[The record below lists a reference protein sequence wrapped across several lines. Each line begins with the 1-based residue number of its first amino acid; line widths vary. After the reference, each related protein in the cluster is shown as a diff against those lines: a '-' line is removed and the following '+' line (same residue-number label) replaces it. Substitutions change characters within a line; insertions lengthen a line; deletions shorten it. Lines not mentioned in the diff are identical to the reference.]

1 MRTRKLDYFWTNF
14 SKIRGLEQLRI
25 LKPSSVPPIPTR
37 NCSGKNK
44 KMFDQILR
52 VKLKNLFKVIV
63 CILALVLFEKYRKGD
78 QEYSEIIDVVEDEF
92 LGLVRI
98 TSKIYFS
105 K

>member
-52 VKLKNLFKVIV
+52 VKLKI
-63 CILALVLFEKYRKGD
+63 
-78 QEYSEIIDVVEDEF
+78 
-92 LGLVRI
+92 
-98 TSKIYFS
+98 FS
-105 K
+105 KSLFVFLRLYYLRNIEKEIKSIQR